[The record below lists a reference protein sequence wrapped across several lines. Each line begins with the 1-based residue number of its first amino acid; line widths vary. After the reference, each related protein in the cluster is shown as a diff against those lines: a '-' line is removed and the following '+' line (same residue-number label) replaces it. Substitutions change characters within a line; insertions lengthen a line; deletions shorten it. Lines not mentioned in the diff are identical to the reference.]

1 NYDIIYWQKKKD
13 LSKAFNEI
21 EQSLSDALAI
31 KFESVKSHELVNIL
45 SIKQNSEFVK
55 NADAIEEGAYK
66 AYTSIQTFISMLEDK
81 TNAFY
86 ILDTSMQNK
95 FIYNKGIGYNKMNQ
109 STSSELLEFLTHQG
123 ISVTTEK
130 RKITLYEINKIKP

>member
-1 NYDIIYWQKKKD
+1 
-13 LSKAFNEI
+13 
-21 EQSLSDALAI
+21 
-31 KFESVKSHELVNIL
+31 
-45 SIKQNSEFVK
+45 
-55 NADAIEEGAYK
+55 
-66 AYTSIQTFISMLEDK
+66 MLEDK

>member
-1 NYDIIYWQKKKD
+1 
-13 LSKAFNEI
+13 
-21 EQSLSDALAI
+21 
-31 KFESVKSHELVNIL
+31 
-45 SIKQNSEFVK
+45 
-55 NADAIEEGAYK
+55 
-66 AYTSIQTFISMLEDK
+66 MLEDK

-95 FIYNKGIGYNKMNQ
+95 FIYNKGIGYTKMNQ